1 MKSIEQSLNLVPIKP
16 PTYGNPVTDRRN
28 RLVRNIN
35 YQIELVNKFRIGE
48 HIKKQW
54 FWNDDEGNIYLPI
67 KYGKNT
73 LELGKGKF
81 AIKCSSI
88 DDVQRNLETVK
99 TLTLMGNLDLIL
111 ASISKNIRN
120 KFMRE

>member
-48 HIKKQW
+48 PIKKQW

>member
-48 HIKKQW
+48 PIKKQW

-111 ASISKNIRN
+111 ASISKSIRN